1 MKKNIIVEI
10 NRIKEMMGLSVN
22 DTENRI
28 DEQLAI
34 GFGRKKGLLPSIE
47 REYGDP
53 IVGLFFNTDD
63 RDFEKFKASKEK
75 IVERAIE
82 KRKLILK
89 GEKISVEELISVIG
103 ITNEKRNPS
112 ILDERSASLEK
123 YMDPES
129 KRIWSECKVRNAYFY
144 YYILGGQPPHRS
156 DKLLSTISSTN
167 KRRARRISV
176 GDYESQNEKRQ
187 TEPKKV
193 EGITAVDYLDS
204 TPTDTK
210 FELGSPKLNP
220 DYVETFKQLFRETL
234 DLAIAQAQK
243 QETEQVKFPGIVY
256 ISEVKINSSSSR
268 VPQTG
273 LPEPYKTSEKDTSGF
288 LALSKDRALALEAL
302 IKEFIQDTNNNIVT
316 DGNTKFTINFQGE
329 HGDGTSGPDWDRTK
343 GNKHPDYKEAQMAEM
358 TITFQIAPRVTPEEM
373 IEEKITEADG
383 YSIGVTGFYRD
394 TLVIRIPKIKFNLGK
409 WLRPLGN
416 GTYKARPRESVRK
429 APECPVFD

>member
-47 REYGDP
+47 REYGGP

-63 RDFEKFKASKEK
+63 KNFRKFKRDKEDD
-75 IVERAIE
+75 VVRAMER
-82 KRKLILK
+82 RKNPLKLK

-103 ITNEKRNPS
+103 IINEKQNPS

-167 KRRARRISV
+167 KRRARGISV

-409 WLRPLGN
+409 WFRRLGN
-416 GTYKARPRESVRK
+416 GTYEAKPQLSRTMPPC
-429 APECPVFD
+429 PEF